1 MDFSLLHIYKSMDYE
16 KTFKKLILSALDKNT
31 TDIHLQLSSK
41 EQRCEFRTIN
51 GLMEIKEIK
60 FDHSFFEYI
69 KYISNLDL
77 LTDLKPQ
84 SGRIKI
90 KLNQTEYFIRC
101 AYFKNYLI
109 ETIVLRILNPK
120 SLLTID
126 NLFTEHSI
134 RIRKQIN
141 QSSGLILFSGSTGSG
156 KTTSMFTCLKELKN
170 KKIYSIE
177 DPIEYFYDHLVQLEV
192 NSNQSF
198 NFKDAIKQ
206 VLRHDPNVI
215 VIGEIR
221 DENEAKAAIRC
232 ALSGHL
238 VLSTIHSNNAKMT
251 IERLKDM
258 QIDESILKEVI
269 KLIVFQELNIDEVN
283 HVRKA
288 KFEFFEFEK
297 DV

>member
-1 MDFSLLHIYKSMDYE
+1 MSMDYE
-16 KTFKKLILSALDKNT
+16 KTFKKLILNAIDKNT
-31 TDIHLQLSSK
+31 TDIHLQLSNK

-51 GLMEIKEIK
+51 GLIEVKQFK
-60 FDHSFFEYI
+60 FDQSLFEYI

-101 AYFKNYLI
+101 AYFKNYII

-120 SLLTID
+120 NLLNID
-126 NLFTEHSI
+126 ILFNEYSN
-134 RIRKQIN
+134 RIRHYMN

-156 KTTSMFTCLKELKN
+156 KTTSMFTCLKELKH

-198 NFKDAIKQ
+198 NFKEAIKQ

-221 DENEAKAAIRC
+221 DDTEAKAAIRC

-238 VLSTIHSNNAKMT
+238 VLSTIHANSARMT

-258 QIDESILKEVI
+258 QIEESVLKEVI
-269 KLIVFQELNIDEVN
+269 NLVIYQELNIDEEN
-283 HVRKA
+283 HVIKA
-288 KFEFFEFEK
+288 KFEFFEF
-297 DV
+297 

>member
-1 MDFSLLHIYKSMDYE
+1 MRFRLFSIYKSMDYE

-31 TDIHLQLSSK
+31 TDIHLQLSNR
-41 EQRCEFRTIN
+41 EQSCEFRTIN
-51 GLMEIKEIK
+51 GLMEIKQFK
-60 FDHSFFEYI
+60 FDQSFFEYI

-90 KLNQTEYFIRC
+90 KLNHTDYFIRC

-120 SLLTID
+120 NLLTID
-126 NLFTEHSI
+126 NLFNEHSL
-134 RIRKQIN
+134 RIRNQIN

-156 KTTSMFTCLKELKN
+156 KTTSMFTCLKELKH

-198 NFKDAIKQ
+198 NFKEAIKQ
-206 VLRHDPNVI
+206 VLRHDPNII

-251 IERLKDM
+251 IERLIDM
-258 QIDESILKEVI
+258 QIEENILKEVI
-269 KLIVFQELNIDEVN
+269 KLIVFQELNIDEEK

-288 KFEFFEFEK
+288 KFEFFEF
-297 DV
+297 

>member
-1 MDFSLLHIYKSMDYE
+1 MSMDYE
-16 KTFKKLILSALDKNT
+16 KTFKKLILNAIDKNT
-31 TDIHLQLSSK
+31 TDIHLQLSNK

-51 GLMEIKEIK
+51 GLIEVKQFK
-60 FDHSFFEYI
+60 FDQSLFEYI

-101 AYFKNYLI
+101 AYFKNYII

-120 SLLTID
+120 NLLNID
-126 NLFTEHSI
+126 ILFNEYSN
-134 RIRKQIN
+134 RIRHYMN

-156 KTTSMFTCLKELKN
+156 KTTSMFTCLKELKH

-198 NFKDAIKQ
+198 NFKEAIKQ

-221 DENEAKAAIRC
+221 DDTEAKAAIRC

-238 VLSTIHSNNAKMT
+238 VLSTIHANSARMT

-258 QIDESILKEVI
+258 QIEESVLKEVI
-269 KLIVFQELNIDEVN
+269 NLVIYQELNIDEEN

-288 KFEFFEFEK
+288 KFEFFEF
-297 DV
+297 

>member
-1 MDFSLLHIYKSMDYE
+1 
-16 KTFKKLILSALDKNT
+16 
-31 TDIHLQLSSK
+31 
-41 EQRCEFRTIN
+41 
-51 GLMEIKEIK
+51 
-60 FDHSFFEYI
+60 
-69 KYISNLDL
+69 

-101 AYFKNYLI
+101 AYFKNYII

-120 SLLTID
+120 NLLNID
-126 NLFTEHSI
+126 ILFNEYSN
-134 RIRKQIN
+134 RIRHYMN

-156 KTTSMFTCLKELKN
+156 KTTSMFTCLKELKH

-198 NFKDAIKQ
+198 NFKEAIKQ

-221 DENEAKAAIRC
+221 DDTEAKAAIRC

-238 VLSTIHSNNAKMT
+238 VLSTIHANSARMT

-258 QIDESILKEVI
+258 QIEESVLKEVI
-269 KLIVFQELNIDEVN
+269 NLVIYQELNIDEEN

-288 KFEFFEFEK
+288 KFEFFEF
-297 DV
+297 

>member
-1 MDFSLLHIYKSMDYE
+1 MIMDYE
-16 KTFKKLILSALDKNT
+16 KTFKKLILEALNKNT
-31 TDIHLQLSSK
+31 TDIHLQLSNK

-51 GLMEIKEIK
+51 GLIEVKSFK
-60 FDHSFFEYI
+60 LNQSFFEYI

-77 LTDLKPQ
+77 LTNLKPQ

-90 KLNQTEYFIRC
+90 HINQIEYFIRC

-120 SLLTID
+120 NLLNID
-126 NLFTEHSI
+126 LLFDEHSTYI
-134 RIRKQIN
+134 RHHIN
-141 QSSGLILFSGSTGSG
+141 QQSGLILFSGSTGSG
-156 KTTSMFTCLKELKN
+156 KTTSLFTCIKELRD

-177 DPIEYFYDHLVQLEV
+177 DPIEYFYDHLVQLEI
-192 NSNQSF
+192 NSNHSF

-221 DENEAKAAIRC
+221 DESEAKAAIRC

-238 VLSTIHSNNAKMT
+238 VLSTIHSNSAKMT

-258 QIDESILKEVI
+258 QIDENVLKDVLKLVI
-269 KLIVFQELNIDEVN
+269 FQELKIDTVEN
-283 HVRKA
+283 VRKA
-288 KFEFFEFEK
+288 KFDFFEY
-297 DV
+297 

>member
-1 MDFSLLHIYKSMDYE
+1 MRFRLFSIYKSMDYE

-31 TDIHLQLSSK
+31 TDIHLQLSNR
-41 EQRCEFRTIN
+41 EQSCEFRTVN
-51 GLMEIKEIK
+51 GLMEIKQFK
-60 FDHSFFEYI
+60 FDQSFFEYI

-90 KLNQTEYFIRC
+90 KLNHIDYFIRC

-120 SLLTID
+120 NLLTLD
-126 NLFTEHSI
+126 NLFNEHSL
-134 RIRKQIN
+134 RIRNQIN

-156 KTTSMFTCLKELKN
+156 KTTSMFTCLKELKH

-177 DPIEYFYDHLVQLEV
+177 DPIEYFYAHLVQLEV

-198 NFKDAIKQ
+198 NFKEAIKQ
-206 VLRHDPNVI
+206 VLRHDPNII

-258 QIDESILKEVI
+258 QIEENILKEVI
-269 KLIVFQELNIDEVN
+269 KLIVFQELNIDEEK

-288 KFEFFEFEK
+288 KFEFFEF
-297 DV
+297 

>member
-1 MDFSLLHIYKSMDYE
+1 MNMDYE
-16 KTFKKLILSALDKNT
+16 KTFRKLILNALDKNT
-31 TDIHLQLSSK
+31 TDIHLQLSNK
-41 EQRCEFRTIN
+41 EQRCEFRTIQ
-51 GLMEIKEIK
+51 GLIEIKQFK
-60 FDHSFFEYI
+60 FDQSFFEYI

-90 KLNQTEYFIRC
+90 KLNQSEYYIRC

-120 SLLTID
+120 NLLTID
-126 NLFTEHSI
+126 TLFNENANMI
-134 RIRKQIN
+134 RNQIN
-141 QSSGLILFSGSTGSG
+141 QTSGLILFSGSTGSG
-156 KTTSMFTCLKELKN
+156 KTTSMFTCLKELKQ

-192 NSNQSF
+192 NTNQSF
-198 NFKDAIKQ
+198 NFKDAVKQ

-221 DENEAKAAIRC
+221 DETEAKAAVRC

-238 VLSTIHSNNAKMT
+238 VMTTIHSNNARMT

-258 QIDESILKEVI
+258 QIDENVLKEII
-269 KLIVFQELNIDEVN
+269 KLVIYQELNIDEEN

-288 KFEFFEFEK
+288 KFEFFEY
-297 DV
+297 

>member
-1 MDFSLLHIYKSMDYE
+1 MNMDYE
-16 KTFKKLILSALDKNT
+16 KTFRKLILNALDKNT
-31 TDIHLQLSSK
+31 TDIHLQLSNK
-41 EQRCEFRTIN
+41 EQRCEFRTIQ
-51 GLMEIKEIK
+51 GLIEIKQFK
-60 FDHSFFEYI
+60 FDQSFFEYI

-90 KLNQTEYFIRC
+90 KLNQSEYYIRC

-120 SLLTID
+120 NLLTID
-126 NLFTEHSI
+126 TLFNENANMI
-134 RIRKQIN
+134 RNQIN
-141 QSSGLILFSGSTGSG
+141 HTSGLILFSGSTGSG
-156 KTTSMFTCLKELKN
+156 KTTSMFTCLKELKQ

-192 NSNQSF
+192 NTNQSF
-198 NFKDAIKQ
+198 NFKDAVKQ

-221 DENEAKAAIRC
+221 DETEAKAAVRC

-238 VLSTIHSNNAKMT
+238 VMTTIHSNNARMT

-258 QIDESILKEVI
+258 QIDENVLREVI
-269 KLIVFQELNIDEVN
+269 KLIIYQELNIDEGN

-288 KFEFFEFEK
+288 KFEFFEY
-297 DV
+297 

>member
-1 MDFSLLHIYKSMDYE
+1 MSMDYE
-16 KTFKKLILSALDKNT
+16 KTFKKLILNAIDKNT
-31 TDIHLQLSSK
+31 TDIHLQLSNK

-51 GLMEIKEIK
+51 GLIEVKQFK
-60 FDHSFFEYI
+60 FDQSLFEYI

-101 AYFKNYLI
+101 AYFKNYII

-120 SLLTID
+120 NLLNID
-126 NLFTEHSI
+126 ILFNEYSN
-134 RIRKQIN
+134 RIRHYMN

-156 KTTSMFTCLKELKN
+156 KTTSMFTCLKELKH

-198 NFKDAIKQ
+198 NFKEAIKQ

-221 DENEAKAAIRC
+221 DDTEAKAAIRC

-238 VLSTIHSNNAKMT
+238 VLSTIHANSARMT

-258 QIDESILKEVI
+258 QIEESVLKEVI
-269 KLIVFQELNIDEVN
+269 ILVIYQELNIDEEN

-288 KFEFFEFEK
+288 KFEFFEF
-297 DV
+297 